1 MKGKKAPAARRP
13 PNYADIL
20 NINAEAL
27 FILGV
32 AVGIAL
38 HRGLMALVLAASP
51 DNVCAYYE
59 WFGRKKNRHK
69 MTVPDYKII
78 LAYRSWKIKQPAN

>member
-1 MKGKKAPAARRP
+1 MVPKDL
-13 PNYADIL
+13 AD
-20 NINAEAL
+20 AL

-38 HRGLMALVLAASP
+38 HRGLMAFVLAASP
-51 DNVCAYYE
+51 DNVCAYCE

-69 MTVPDYKII
+69 K
-78 LAYRSWKIKQPAN
+78 